1 MYESPAQNKPLRE
14 GFLFSCQGYRIESQL
29 STSGFFMTYLARDEE
44 GELFVIREYLP
55 ARLARRGGDAP
66 CPIVDDDKRQA
77 FDLGLENFFA
87 EATALARIDH
97 PNVVKVVA
105 LFRANETA
113 YVVRRHEPG
122 HNLQDVIRLLS
133 ERGEAITEDVL
144 RHICVAI
151 LDGLQEVHDRRLLH
165 LDIQPGN
172 VHLRKN
178 GQPMLINFGAS
189 RLPLREVVMPLGT
202 NLGSLYTPGFAAPEQ
217 EVPGEPIG
225 PWTDIYA
232 IGATLYSCL
241 AGRPP
246 MAARARRRA
255 DTLEPAERRW
265 LGQYSPQLL
274 ELIDWCMH
282 LDPDRRPRSAQ
293 VLQRV
298 LKGELLDLVDPDWFI
313 SPMH

>member
-1 MYESPAQNKPLRE
+1 MHEPRAHNKPLRE
-14 GFLFSCQGYRIESQL
+14 GFLFSSQGYRVESQL

-44 GELFVIREYLP
+44 GEPFVIREYLP
-55 ARLARRGGDAP
+55 ARLARRGGDDP
-66 CPIVDDDKRQA
+66 CPFVDDNKRLA
-77 FDLGLENFFA
+77 FDLGLETFLA
-87 EATALARIDH
+87 EAGALARVDH

-105 LFRANETA
+105 FFRANETA

-122 HNLQDVIRLLS
+122 HSLQEVIRLLS

-144 RHICVAI
+144 RHIFVAV
-151 LDGLQEVHDRRLLH
+151 LDGLQEVHDRELLH

-172 VHLRKN
+172 IYLRKN

-189 RLPLREVVMPLGT
+189 RLPLRELNVPSRTALGA
-202 NLGSLYTPGFAAPEQ
+202 LYTPGFAAPEQ
-217 EVPGEPIG
+217 EVPGGPIG
-225 PWTDIYA
+225 AWTDIYA
-232 IGATLYSCL
+232 IGATLHACL

-246 MAARARRRA
+246 VAARARRRA
-255 DTLEPAERRW
+255 DTLEPAQRRW

-282 LDPDRRPRSAQ
+282 LDSGRRPQSAR

-298 LKGELLDLVDPDWFI
+298 LKGELLDLVDPDWFV
-313 SPMH
+313 SPAR